1 MLTQPVT
8 AFMNQF
14 SCGKK
19 MLLISLA
26 FIIPLVVT
34 FYMLIKEQ
42 RAIIH
47 FVEKEQQGL
56 EYIIPLRQLLQHLPE
71 HRGLTNRYLSGDS
84 SVKNLIDNKRQ
95 LIAQDI
101 EQVDKIDKQLGRE
114 LNVSSQWQTLK
125 NSWKHLEKN
134 AFNGPKQEIFNQHSQ
149 LIEALL
155 SLMKDI
161 SDHSNLSLDPKL
173 DSYYLIQSI
182 ISVIPHIT
190 ENLGQA
196 RGLASGIAVTK
207 APSLQ
212 QTIKLTS
219 LLAFVKKDL
228 QEFKRSVQVLSRANP
243 GAYANIKADYQQ
255 AITKSE
261 RYLNLL
267 KQEILHPQAIQADPA
282 SIFNQG
288 TEAIAQNFK
297 TLDIMIPELSKVL
310 RNRKN
315 QYSDNMIMET
325 IIIVS
330 MTLLAIYLFTGFY
343 QSFITAIT
351 AIRKLTSEMATG
363 NLGGRL
369 NLPNRD
375 EFNDVA
381 HSFNQMSDQFSQ
393 VLEEMQNAV
402 AQLSSSAT
410 QLFKSSEQTN
420 DDVLKQQDDIEQL
433 ASGMNEMATSAQE
446 IARNAQATAEATQAA
461 HSNASSGSSAIEKTV
476 QAINQLSDEFATAT
490 DVVQNL
496 AKDSEKIGSVLDV
509 IRSIAEQTNLLAL
522 NAAIEAARAG
532 EHGRGF
538 AVVADEVRTL
548 ASRTQESTEEIQN
561 MIEHLQSGTTEA
573 VSVMQAG
580 QKRTLNTVETTQRE
594 SVFLTEIINSISKI
608 DEMCRNIA
616 STSEQQSAVT
626 GTINQSVEHINQV
639 THLTLEESRKTLEN
653 SKGLTQ
659 LSEAIKDLIGR
670 FKLAR

>member
-34 FYMLIKEQ
+34 FYMLVKEQ
-42 RAIIH
+42 RAVIL

-84 SVKNLIDNKRQ
+84 SVKNLIHNKRQ

-114 LNVSSQWQTLK
+114 LNISNQWHTFK

-149 LIEALL
+149 LIEAILL
-155 SLMKDI
+155 LMKDI

-173 DSYYLIQSI
+173 DSYYLIQSV

-207 APSLQ
+207 APSPQ

-228 QEFKRSVQVLSRANP
+228 QEFKRNVQVLSRANP

-267 KQEILHPQAIQADPA
+267 KQEILHTQAIQADPA

-310 RNRKN
+310 QNRKN

-343 QSFITAIT
+343 QSFITAIH

-420 DDVLKQQDDIEQL
+420 EDVLKQQDDIEQL
-433 ASGMNEMATSAQE
+433 ASGMNEMAASAQE

-626 GTINQSVEHINQV
+626 GSINQSVEHINQV
-639 THLTLEESRKTLEN
+639 THQTLEESRKTLEN